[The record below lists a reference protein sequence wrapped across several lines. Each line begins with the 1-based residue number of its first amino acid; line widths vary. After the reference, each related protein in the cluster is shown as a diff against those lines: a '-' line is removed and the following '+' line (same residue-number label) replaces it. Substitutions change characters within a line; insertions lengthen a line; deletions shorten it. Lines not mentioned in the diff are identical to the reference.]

1 MLVAACGPAS
11 PSGHASGAA
20 SNPPPGAGQPLAILL
35 AGLPAG
41 PPPSFTIRLVQADG
55 QVVARATANMPPLG
69 QVVNFAVPRVS
80 ASSTR
85 AYYLDGV
92 ANVRYLDRLGNTGFV
107 TSLKLPAGFSQGTFA
122 VSADDKRIAVAVLRY
137 RAADPSAPGP
147 SYPTYLGLSL
157 YVEDL
162 YGGGNHLE
170 LFSSPTVAEWP
181 VGWTRSGLLLI
192 GVGSPLGPQ
201 NPLTNPFGAGL
212 GYHVADAT
220 TGDRRAD
227 ACSTAPGG
235 GAPLL
240 LASGLPGPAG
250 TLCFRQ
256 PAAVLAGWEG
266 QEKQLSAGPSQNFYP
281 WAGAIAPSGAAALLA
296 GDPMVLV
303 AASGKRTNL
312 RPGGAPEGFIDASHV
327 VFHPLQAVDASGAR
341 VASGARSANQSAL
354 AILDISSGAVKT
366 LDAGLGLSGWSLYGV
381 IGSG

>member
-1 MLVAACGPAS
+1 MLVSARLPGTPSAS
-11 PSGHASGAA
+11 FTFTVQLV
-20 SNPPPGAGQPLAILL
+20 GAG
-35 AGLPAG
+35 
-41 PPPSFTIRLVQADG
+41 G
-55 QVVARATANMPPLG
+55 QVAARATAAIPPLAQIG
-69 QVVNFAVPRVS
+69 NPSIPRVS

-85 AYYLDGV
+85 AYYLDGA

-107 TSLKLPAGFSQGTFA
+107 TTLKLPAGFSQGAFA

-137 RAADPSAPGP
+137 RAADPNATGQSAPA
-147 SYPTYLGLSL
+147 YLGLSL

-162 YGGGNHLE
+162 YGGGNHAE

-181 VGWTRSGLLLI
+181 VGWTRSGLLVI

-201 NPLTNPFGAGL
+201 NAPTNPFGAGL

-240 LASGLPGPAG
+240 LPTGLPGPAG

-256 PAAVLAGWEG
+256 SAAVLAAWDG
-266 QEKQLSAGPSQNFYP
+266 QEKALSAGPPQNFYP

-312 RPGGAPEGFIDASHV
+312 KAGGAPEGFIDASHV
-327 VFHPLQAVDASGAR
+327 VFHPLQEVDASGAR

-366 LDAGLGLSGWSLYGV
+366 LDAAPSFLGWSLYGV